1 VLVRVHDIACKHRVF
16 RNDDKAINRKVRAVL
31 DHDMRPI
38 LCVGESKEEYDAG
51 LVKAVSTHTTWLH
64 LSCVLHLVFVL
75 L

>member
-1 VLVRVHDIACKHRVF
+1 MCVYIWERRVF

-51 LVKAVSTHTTWLH
+51 LVKAVS
-64 LSCVLHLVFVL
+64 
-75 L
+75 